1 MNCDSNPL
9 FDPAE
14 EAALSDEVR
23 SLLGVDAIY
32 TQVLAAIEDLALE
45 DALPDPAKRMLIR
58 LEQPIRMGDL
68 ARASNLLP
76 STVTS
81 IVDMLED
88 EGLAERQRD
97 PSDRRAWLLS
107 LTEKGQATRAEL
119 VEKASE
125 IFHAVTGF
133 DSEDTEA
140 FARLMDKARKNIHET
155 LLDRSRK

>member
-88 EGLAERQRD
+88 EGLAERHRD

-125 IFHAVTGF
+125 ILHAVTGF

>member
-9 FDPAE
+9 FDSAE
-14 EAALSDEVR
+14 EAALSDEVC

-45 DALPDPAKRMLIR
+45 DALPDPAKRVLIR

-88 EGLAERQRD
+88 EGLAERHRD

>member
-45 DALPDPAKRMLIR
+45 DALPDPAKRVLIR

-97 PSDRRAWLLS
+97 PSDRR
-107 LTEKGQATRAEL
+107 GAE
-119 VEKASE
+119 
-125 IFHAVTGF
+125 
-133 DSEDTEA
+133 
-140 FARLMDKARKNIHET
+140 
-155 LLDRSRK
+155 

>member
-45 DALPDPAKRMLIR
+45 NGLPDPAKRVLIR

-125 IFHAVTGF
+125 ILHAVTGF

>member
-14 EAALSDEVR
+14 EAALSDELR

-88 EGLAERQRD
+88 EGLAERHRD

-125 IFHAVTGF
+125 ILHAVTGF